1 MFSCSSASSICL
13 FSRSSVCFSVC
24 LTMCQNVPQNTLNF
38 LGESASRPS
47 WNVVRFSES
56 RSECLCL
63 SFPRK
68 DLAKVKCCHVLTS
81 VNKFQPPPTD
91 KEVVYHPIDACWV
104 STQLY
109 TLVLR
114 KRAHGRCTSLCA
126 QTRGWADICNI
137 AAFYHEKAPM
147 LPKHPPVLLA
157 AVKFRIASGDAL
169 FEFTGTVCISQ
180 SNEPKCV

>member
-1 MFSCSSASSICL
+1 MLITLYQCMLSKDQSAASYVHVLCMHSLLVMEPMEMFSCSSASSICL

-24 LTMCQNVPQNTLNF
+24 LTMGQNEPQNTLNF

-91 KEVVYHPIDACWV
+91 KEVVYHPVDACWV
-104 STQLY
+104 ST
-109 TLVLR
+109 
-114 KRAHGRCTSLCA
+114 
-126 QTRGWADICNI
+126 
-137 AAFYHEKAPM
+137 
-147 LPKHPPVLLA
+147 
-157 AVKFRIASGDAL
+157 
-169 FEFTGTVCISQ
+169 
-180 SNEPKCV
+180 